1 MGVYL
6 FKFEQLCDERMEF
19 PGTFMGQIQVIT
31 GFVREILADALTT
44 VTVPQIQEAANKLKL
59 DTVYFLKGKEAQA
72 SSSGAMISVTGVR
85 MSCAVSMKKRI
96 LSSSYFFWS
105 WLLL

>member
-31 GFVREILADALTT
+31 GFVREILFPVRRHDKCYRRANVVCRVDEETYFVFVVFLLELVALIA
-44 VTVPQIQEAANKLKL
+44 QDEIENEAYYK
-59 DTVYFLKGKEAQA
+59 
-72 SSSGAMISVTGVR
+72 
-85 MSCAVSMKKRI
+85 
-96 LSSSYFFWS
+96 
-105 WLLL
+105 